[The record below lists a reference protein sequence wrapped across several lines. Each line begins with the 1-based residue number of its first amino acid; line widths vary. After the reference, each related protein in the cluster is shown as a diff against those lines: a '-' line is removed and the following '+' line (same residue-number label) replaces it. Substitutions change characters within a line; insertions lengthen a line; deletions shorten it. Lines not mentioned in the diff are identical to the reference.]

1 MEAMQNKADEMRQAS
16 QLQTEL
22 YTEKMEQKR
31 KRDLEREQARLVI
44 IENEAEKRK
53 RMALL
58 EEAKKKDADLI
69 IEEMR
74 NKEL

>member
-1 MEAMQNKADEMRQAS
+1 MQNKADEMRQAS